1 MENCAVK
8 KVETCRKRSIVT
20 SVVTS
25 HGVVKCDYF
34 INAAGQ
40 VTPIYSTGF
49 ITNISQ
55 QHLHSSVL

>member
-40 VTPIYSTGF
+40 VTPIYSTGL
-49 ITNISQ
+49 IINISQ
-55 QHLHSSVL
+55 QHLHSAVL